1 MKLKVIGRQRV
12 SNFEFTGI
20 EGGFGEGKK
29 AVLVR
34 EIAVL
39 HEKELRAINQN
50 IDRNI
55 ERFEF
60 GVDIINLLESQKFE
74 ITVSDLGL
82 RTSNSQK
89 SAYLLSERGYLKLV
103 KIMDDEKS
111 WEVYNHLLG
120 EYFRMKKEI
129 KTIKKALVDKTPME
143 ILNDNGVAL
152 NSFFG
157 NLGLNIPKE
166 IVAHTAIV
174 STTNMTGYAFDE
186 VKLLL
191 NKQEEEQ
198 YHSASGLLKRL
209 NIKVNKTNMTL
220 LELGLQIEGTT
231 SMQKYVLTELGKR
244 YGVERSYTSNGH
256 QGYEIKWKESL
267 LDYIKENLD
276 RIPTDWVK

>member
-29 AVLVR
+29 AVLVK
-34 EIAVL
+34 EIAEL
-39 HEKELRAINQN
+39 HGKLEKHVNEVINN
-50 IDRNI
+50 NLD
-55 ERFEF
+55 RFENN
-60 GVDIINLLESQKFE
+60 VDIINLLSNESFE
-74 ITVSDLGL
+74 VVVNDLGL
-82 RTSNSQK
+82 KTSNRQK

-143 ILNDNGVAL
+143 ILNDNGIAL
-152 NSFFG
+152 NNFFG

-220 LELGLQIEGTT
+220 LELGLQVEGTT
-231 SMQKYVLTELGKR
+231 SMQKYALTELGKR
-244 YGVERSYTSNGH
+244 YGVERSYISNGH

-276 RIPTDWVK
+276 RIPVDWVK